1 MSEGPNI
8 SNHTSRLPIWVLSPR
23 EEKEARKN
31 LKQKAYEM
39 CDDYVRAMA
48 ECAKANGVRVFP
60 ACDQQRDRM
69 SECILFYQV
78 DTKFLDAERD
88 KIVER
93 KISKLEEQVRKSKE
107 GK

>member
-1 MSEGPNI
+1 M
-8 SNHTSRLPIWVLSPR
+8 
-23 EEKEARKN
+23 
-31 LKQKAYEM
+31 KQKAYEM

-93 KISKLEEQVRKSKE
+93 KINKLEEQVRKSKE